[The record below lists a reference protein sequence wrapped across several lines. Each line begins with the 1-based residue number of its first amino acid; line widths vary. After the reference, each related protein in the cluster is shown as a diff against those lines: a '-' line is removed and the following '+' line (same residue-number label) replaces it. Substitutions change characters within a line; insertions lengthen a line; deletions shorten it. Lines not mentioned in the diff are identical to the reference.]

1 MTQDFIFDA
10 IIEERRRQDRLHRW
24 TNKTNR
30 LAVLTEELGEISS
43 ALQGEGSLEE
53 ELVQLAAVCV
63 RWLEEL

>member
-10 IIEERRRQDRLHRW
+10 ILQERKRQDRLHRW

-30 LAVLTEELGEISS
+30 LAILAEEMGEIAA